1 MPGRITIFSLKTCR
15 HCKNAKGFLKT
26 KGWDFY
32 DISLTDYPEK
42 RSDMIKLTNSLTVP
56 QIFFNKYYVGGFDKL
71 DQMDEKE
78 LDGLYHNEIIDGIAP
93 EEKEYQRPD
102 YPPKEIEPIA
112 EYKEAP
118 IEIGKKSVPKGEL
131 QLLLRN
137 ELPIRSIR
145 CGIYKYERVFR
156 ARELVDVLMKQF
168 ELSEKEAVSAGKHL
182 AGETELIVPQ
192 GDNNAAF
199 ENNDDRWRLQMH
211 ARPYILNSFK
221 IWNDRV
227 EEPMKLIFHLS
238 SMLNSLK
245 SKHSKGPENLV
256 DYVSLGKD
264 PGFLIFR
271 EATCEL
277 QQIDLSKMDRGTRI
291 AFLINVYNMMVLHA
305 FAQVG
310 NPSSTLNRGKFFNSM
325 RYDIGGYQLS
335 FNEIESGIL
344 RGNRHIPY
352 TIAARTF
359 PADHPILDKGIVLE
373 KPEIRVHFALNCG
386 ARSCPPVKK
395 FRPESLEEELRVV
408 TQAFC
413 EGNVTVDF
421 ASKTVTISTILYWYR
436 EDFGSSDLEVA
447 TTLVDWLRGQPK
459 RDLEELIKLGARSRF
474 SNRDGFK
481 LEYAPYDWSNDASNI
496 IDWTKNRTESEL

>member
-15 HCKNAKGFLKT
+15 HCKNAKGFFKT
-26 KGWDFY
+26 KGWNFY

-42 RSDMIKLTNSLTVP
+42 RSDMIKLTDSLTVP
-56 QIFFNKYYVGGFDKL
+56 QIFFNKYYIGGFDKL
-71 DQMDEKE
+71 EQMDEKE
-78 LDGLYHNEIIDGIAP
+78 LDGLYHDEIVEGKAP
-93 EEKEYQRPD
+93 EEKEYQRPE

-118 IEIGKKSVPKGEL
+118 VEIGKKSMSKGEL

-145 CGIYKYERVFR
+145 CGVYKYHRVFR
-156 ARELVDVLMKQF
+156 ASELVDVLMKQF
-168 ELSEKEAVSAGKHL
+168 ELSEEDAIAGGKQL
-182 AGETELIVPQ
+182 AGEAALIVQEGENDPV
-192 GDNNAAF
+192 F
-199 ENNDDRWRLQMH
+199 LNNDDRWRLQMH
-211 ARPYILNSFK
+211 ARPYVLNSFK
-221 IWNDRV
+221 IWDDRV
-227 EEPMKLIFHLS
+227 EEPMKTIFHLS

-256 DYVSLGKD
+256 DYISLGKD
-264 PGFLIFR
+264 TDFEIFR
-271 EATCEL
+271 EASCEL
-277 QQIDLSKMDRGTRI
+277 QMIDLAKMDRDTRI
-291 AFLINVYNMMVLHA
+291 AFLINLYNMMVLHC

-310 NPSSTLNRGKFFNSM
+310 NPVSSLNRSKFFNSM
-325 RYDIGGYQLS
+325 SYDIGGFELS

-344 RGNRHIPY
+344 RSNRHIPY
-352 TIAARTF
+352 TLAGHTF
-359 PADHPILDKGIVLE
+359 PANHPILDKGIVLE

-413 EGNVTVDF
+413 ESNVTVDV
-421 ASKTVTISTILYWYR
+421 ATRTVTVSTILYWYR
-436 EDFGSSDLEVA
+436 EDFGNNDLEVA

-459 RDLEELIKLGARSRF
+459 RDLEELIKLGARCRF

-481 LEYAPYDWSNDASNI
+481 LAYAPYDWSNDASNI
-496 IDWTKNRTESEL
+496 TPWTKNHTESRL